1 MLHITN
7 GDTAADL
14 IKDAVFSGQ
23 ILAWRDV
30 LHEGPVPAGLEL
42 PQLSKLRSE
51 YIAAQGWGTYYDVQV
66 SFAER
71 DTTLARF
78 REHEEIVLWFEHD
91 LYDQLQLM
99 QLLAWFFGRERG
111 ATKLSL
117 ICIGEYPGLH
127 PFHGF
132 GQLNVNQMASLFP
145 ARHPVSYKEMKTGF
159 QAWHAF
165 TATDPRELEQLLL
178 SNLSALPFLRAALT
192 RHLQQFPS
200 TFNGLARTEQQIL
213 AAVAAGN
220 HTPGEIFVFD
230 QAQEECVFMGD
241 WTLWSYVKS
250 LCEGKVPLLQV
261 EGDTLFIL
269 PQNEPEPDFL
279 AQKLCLTAAG
289 QAVLAGEADAVHLNG
304 IDRWLGGVHLQGKEA
319 AWRWNGFRLVAA
331 GQEF

>member
-7 GDTAADL
+7 GDSSADL

-42 PQLSKLRSE
+42 HQLSHVRSE
-51 YIAAQGWGTYYDVQV
+51 YIAARGWGSYYDVQA

-71 DTTLARF
+71 DSTLARF

-91 LYDQLQLM
+91 LYDQLQLI

-117 ICIGEYPGLH
+117 ICIGEYPGIH
-127 PFHGF
+127 PFHGL
-132 GQLNVNQMASLFP
+132 GQLNVNQVASLFP

-165 TATDPRELEQLLL
+165 TSSDPRELEQLLMT
-178 SNLSALPFLRAALT
+178 NLSALPFLRPALL
-192 RHLQQFPS
+192 RHLQQYPS
-200 TFNGLARTEQQIL
+200 TSNGLARTEQQIL

-220 HTPGEIFVFD
+220 QTPDEIFRFD
-230 QAQEECVFMGD
+230 QVQEECVFMGD
-241 WTLWSYVKS
+241 WTLWSYVKL
-250 LCEGKVPLLQV
+250 LCEGTEPLLRV
-261 EGDTLFIL
+261 ESDSSFQL
-269 PQNEPEPDFL
+269 PKDEPDADFL
-279 AQKLCLTAAG
+279 EQKLHFTE
-289 QAVLAGEADAVHLNG
+289 AGEAVFAGVADAIHLNG
-304 IDRWLGGVHLQGKEA
+304 IDRWLGGVHLQGKEVK
-319 AWRWNGFRLVAA
+319 WRWNGFKLVAID
-331 GQEF
+331 